1 MTYPNFLIVGGRRSG
16 TTSLYKYLKATDGIF
31 MPDKKYITF
40 FKTDDPNRLTEKQ
53 YLSYYSAVNDEKLI
67 GEANATYLDD
77 PESPRLIKEKI
88 PNAKIIILLRNPVD
102 RTHSDYLSSLSKNQI
117 TDSLE
122 DIIKQEHEI
131 LKRGLYYEQVKRYYD
146 NFGKENVGIW
156 FTEDLKNKNKRKD
169 ILLEIFNFLGI
180 HSELPAIC
188 NEEYN
193 NYRLSKN
200 IITSL
205 ILKYG
210 YLGKFIPYSIREKI
224 HNAMLN
230 NIKKPVLSDEL
241 RKKMEDYF
249 YNDTQKLIILTGITE
264 PFNRNIDNT

>member
-1 MTYPNFLIVGGRRSG
+1 MTYPNFLVVGGRRSG
-16 TTSLYKYLKATDGIF
+16 TTSLYRYLKATDGIF
-31 MPDKKYITF
+31 MPNEKYITF
-40 FKTDDPNRLTEKQ
+40 FKTNDPNSLTEKQ

-67 GEANATYLDD
+67 GEANPTYLDD

-88 PNAKIIILLRNPVD
+88 PNAKIIIILRNPVE
-102 RTHSDYLSSLSKNQI
+102 RTYSDYLFHLSKNHI

-122 DIIKQEHEI
+122 DIIKKDHQI

-156 FTEDLKNKNKRKD
+156 FTEDLKNKNKRRD
-169 ILLEIFNFLGI
+169 VLMEIFNFLGI
-180 HSELPAIC
+180 HSELPEVI
-188 NEEYN
+188 NKEYN
-193 NYRLSKN
+193 KYRLSKN

-224 HNAMLN
+224 YDAMLKN
-230 NIKKPVLSDEL
+230 VKKPVLSDDL

-249 YNDTQKLIILTGITE
+249 HNDTQKLIMLTGITE
-264 PFNRNIDNT
+264 PYKQTVNQS

>member
-1 MTYPNFLIVGGRRSG
+1 MPYPNFLIVGGRRSG
-16 TTSLYKYLKATDGIF
+16 TTSLYKYLKATNGIF
-31 MPDKKYITF
+31 MPNEKYITF
-40 FKTDDPNRLTEKQ
+40 FKTDDPKRLTEKQ
-53 YLSYYSAVNDEKLI
+53 YISYYSAVKNEKLI
-67 GEANATYLDD
+67 GEANPTYLDD

-102 RTHSDYLSSLSKNQI
+102 RTYSDYLYNLTKNDF

-122 DIIKQEHEI
+122 DVIKQEHPI

-156 FTEDLKNKNKRKD
+156 FTEDLKNKNKRGD
-169 ILLEIFNFLGI
+169 VLLEIFNFLGI
-180 HSELPAIC
+180 DSDLPTISDK
-188 NEEYN
+188 EYN
-193 NYRLSKN
+193 NYRVSKN

-210 YLGKFIPYSIREKI
+210 YLGKYIPYSIREKI
-224 HNAMLN
+224 RNAMLK
-230 NIKKPVLSDEL
+230 NIKKPVLSEEL

-249 YNDTQKLIILTGITE
+249 YNDTQKLIMLTGIAE
-264 PFNRNIDNT
+264 PFKRNINNK